1 MVFGCISHF
10 TMPCHNVT
18 DLLWRRFQ
26 EVAFLIGFLFGPHQ
40 HHLFTFFL
48 CYWVLRSV
56 AARRHCMVE
65 SRAVLLDGLTSGGHG
80 SRIVNPQ
87 RAQAASEKGAAYER
101 LGFPANQKRVRHRIL
116 SFFSRRLLLK
126 QKKCRRYAAE
136 SRFPG
141 CQARI
146 TRPNQNVNL
155 VCWFCIW
162 QNGFQWRICRL
173 QLESIWHPAGY
184 VKICVSEF
192 FLFILCS
199 LALFLIKCG
208 FLWMKSS
215 VLFLHVANPCSWM
228 WSTKLW
234 PKTAV
239 CFSYRVR
246 SSVGSMCWDV
256 LVCHSL
262 LFMHVAQLCCWRS
275 SLHIALFEMKFFV
288 HRFLSCISFI
298 FYWNIPRFTHFDLC

>member
-1 MVFGCISHF
+1 MLPGGTAWWKVVLYYLTVWPPVDMVVALS
-10 TMPCHNVT
+10 THNV
-18 DLLWRRFQ
+18 LKRLPKR
-26 EVAFLIGFLFGPHQ
+26 APHMSALGFLPIKKESAIGFSL
-40 HHLFTFFL
+40 
-48 CYWVLRSV
+48 
-56 AARRHCMVE
+56 
-65 SRAVLLDGLTSGGHG
+65 
-80 SRIVNPQ
+80 
-87 RAQAASEKGAAYER
+87 
-101 LGFPANQKRVRHRIL
+101 
-116 SFFSRRLLLK
+116 FFSRRLLLK
-126 QKKCRRYAAE
+126 QKKKNAEGTLRNPDFQVARRGLPAQTRMSTLFAGFAFDKMDFSDGFADYSWRAY
-136 SRFPG
+136 G
-141 CQARI
+141 
-146 TRPNQNVNL
+146 TRPGMWKSACPN
-155 VCWFCIW
+155 
-162 QNGFQWRICRL
+162 
-173 QLESIWHPAGY
+173 S
-184 VKICVSEF
+184 F
-192 FLFILCS
+192 FFILCS

-275 SLHIALFEMKFFV
+275 SLHIALFEMKFFL